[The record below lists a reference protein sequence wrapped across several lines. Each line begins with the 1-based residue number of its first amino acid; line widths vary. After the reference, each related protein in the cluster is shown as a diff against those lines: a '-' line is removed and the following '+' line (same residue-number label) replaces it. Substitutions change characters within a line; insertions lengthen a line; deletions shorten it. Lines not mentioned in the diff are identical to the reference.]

1 MYHHALHLNRQRAR
15 NTNLCSFCGGMYDRL
30 NAIFNIPAAASQEG
44 GVCSRPAEGRPYSS
58 MNIDTMTD
66 LGAASPS
73 NGEHSA
79 SLDKADGATSP
90 QVKIALRHVFKIFG
104 DDPDAAL
111 RMVRAGHRKDDIL
124 SKTGCTVGVNDASF
138 DIHAG
143 EIFVIMGLSGSGK
156 STLLR
161 LINRLIEPSAG
172 EILVDGQD
180 VTKMSKRELIELRR
194 RDMSMVFQS
203 FALLP
208 NRNVLDNAAFGLE
221 VAGVPEAVRREKALV
236 ALQGVGLAAYA
247 DSRPDQLSGGMKQRV
262 GLARALA
269 SEPTVLLMDEAFS
282 ALDPLIR
289 AEMQDELLRL
299 QAEQSRTIVFVS
311 HDLDEAMRIGDRIAI
326 MQHGVVVQVGTPDEI
341 VMNPANDYVRSFFRN
356 VDVSQVFRAGDIARE
371 TQVTLI
377 DRKGLSAPVALER
390 MRRHDRDIAI
400 VVGRDKTYQGMISVD
415 SLARAMRDG
424 AADPYHRAFLPD
436 VEPIAA
442 AETLSEVMGR
452 VAQSAVPMP
461 VVDERR
467 RYLGSISKST
477 LLMTLDRSSN

>member
-1 MYHHALHLNRQRAR
+1 MEIA
-15 NTNLCSFCGGMYDRL
+15 NTTPGD
-30 NAIFNIPAAASQEG
+30 AAVE
-44 GVCSRPAEGRPYSS
+44 
-58 MNIDTMTD
+58 
-66 LGAASPS
+66 
-73 NGEHSA
+73 
-79 SLDKADGATSP
+79 P
-90 QVKIALRHVFKIFG
+90 QPKIALRNVFKVFG
-104 DDPDAAL
+104 SNPEAAVQ
-111 RMVRAGHRKDDIL
+111 MVHDGRSKDEIHAE
-124 SKTGCTVGVNDASF
+124 TGCTVGVNNATF

-161 LINRLIEPSAG
+161 LINRLIEASAG

-180 VTKMSKRELIELRR
+180 VTKMSKQALTQLRR

-208 NRNVLDNAAFGLE
+208 NRTVLENAAFGLE
-221 VAGVPEAVRREKALV
+221 VAGVPDAERRQKALA
-236 ALQGVGLAAYA
+236 ALQGVGLGAYA

-289 AEMQDELLRL
+289 TEMQDELLRL
-299 QAEQSRTIVFVS
+299 QSEQSRTIVFVS

-377 DRKGLSAPVALER
+377 ERKGQAVASALER

-400 VVGRDKTYQGMISVD
+400 VVGRDKKYHGMVSAD
-415 SLARAMRDG
+415 SLSRAARSGD
-424 AADPYHRAFLPD
+424 ADPYHRAFLTD
-436 VEPIAA
+436 VEPIGAG
-442 AETLSEVMGR
+442 ETLFDVMGR
-452 VAQSAVPMP
+452 VAQSAFPVP
-461 VVDERR
+461 VIDDNR
-467 RYLGSISKST
+467 RYVGSISKSA
-477 LLMTLDRSSN
+477 LLMSLDRSGN

>member
-1 MYHHALHLNRQRAR
+1 MEIANP
-15 NTNLCSFCGGMYDRL
+15 TTGD
-30 NAIFNIPAAASQEG
+30 AAVE
-44 GVCSRPAEGRPYSS
+44 
-58 MNIDTMTD
+58 
-66 LGAASPS
+66 
-73 NGEHSA
+73 
-79 SLDKADGATSP
+79 P
-90 QVKIALRHVFKIFG
+90 QPKIALRNVFKVFG
-104 DDPDAAL
+104 SNPEAAVQ
-111 RMVRAGHRKDDIL
+111 MVHDGRSKDEIHAE
-124 SKTGCTVGVNDASF
+124 TGCTVGVNNATF

-161 LINRLIEPSAG
+161 LINRLIEASAG

-180 VTKMSKRELIELRR
+180 VTKMSKQELTELRR

-208 NRNVLDNAAFGLE
+208 NRTVLENAAFGLE
-221 VAGVPEAVRREKALV
+221 VAGVPEAERRQKALA
-236 ALQGVGLAAYA
+236 ALQGVGLGAYA

-289 AEMQDELLRL
+289 TEMQDELLRL
-299 QAEQSRTIVFVS
+299 QSEQSRTIVFVS

-326 MQHGVVVQVGTPDEI
+326 MQHGVVVQVCTPDEI

-377 DRKGLSAPVALER
+377 ERKGQAVASALER

-400 VVGRDKTYQGMISVD
+400 VVGRDKKYHGMVSAE
-415 SLARAMRDG
+415 SLSRAARNGD
-424 AADPYHRAFLPD
+424 ADPYHRAFLTD
-436 VEPIAA
+436 VEPIGA
-442 AETLSEVMGR
+442 AETLSDVMGR
-452 VAQSAVPMP
+452 VAQSAFPVP
-461 VVDERR
+461 VIDDNR
-467 RYLGSISKST
+467 RYLGSISKSA
-477 LLMTLDRSSN
+477 LLMSLDRSGN

>member
-1 MYHHALHLNRQRAR
+1 
-15 NTNLCSFCGGMYDRL
+15 
-30 NAIFNIPAAASQEG
+30 
-44 GVCSRPAEGRPYSS
+44 
-58 MNIDTMTD
+58 MNIENTTTGD
-66 LGAASPS
+66 
-73 NGEHSA
+73 
-79 SLDKADGATSP
+79 ATVEP
-90 QVKIALRHVFKIFG
+90 QPKIALRNVFKVFG
-104 DDPDAAL
+104 SNPEAAVQ
-111 RMVRAGHRKDDIL
+111 MVHDGRSKDEIHAE
-124 SKTGCTVGVNDASF
+124 TGCTVGVNNATF

-161 LINRLIEPSAG
+161 LINRLIEASAG
-172 EILVDGQD
+172 EILVEGQD
-180 VTKMSKRELIELRR
+180 VTKMSKHELTELRR

-208 NRNVLDNAAFGLE
+208 NRTVLENAAFGLE
-221 VAGVPEAVRREKALV
+221 VAGVPEAERREKALV

-262 GLARALA
+262 GLARALG

-289 AEMQDELLRL
+289 TEMQDELLRL
-299 QAEQSRTIVFVS
+299 QSEQSRTIVFVS

-377 DRKGLSAPVALER
+377 ERKGQAVASALER
-390 MRRHDRDIAI
+390 MRRHDRDVAI
-400 VVGRDKTYQGMISVD
+400 VVGRDKRYHGMVSTD
-415 SLARAMRDG
+415 SLTRAARSGD
-424 AADPYHRAFLPD
+424 ADPYHRAFLDD

-442 AETLSEVMGR
+442 GDTLSEVMGR
-452 VAQSAVPMP
+452 VAQSPVPVP
-461 VVDERR
+461 VVDDNR
-467 RYLGSISKST
+467 RYLGSISKSA
-477 LLMTLDRSSN
+477 LLMSLDRSGN